1 MPITRREFCRS
12 TATVALGLA
21 FIGASSLPPF
31 NIAAQ
36 AAETVPMA
44 ELLKPDALP
53 DMILGDDKA
62 PVSSPRRAMGHLLG
76 NAVRFGRAVDVLAAG
91 EGIETMLS
99 LRQIAPDL
107 PMAAALSANHLAA
120 LRLPPTLRRLYI
132 AADEDPAGD
141 RAKGTLAER
150 AEALGIEVATLE
162 PVRGDF
168 NDDLRRL
175 GRAALAARVRIQLKA
190 DDAALFCGR

>member
-1 MPITRREFCRS
+1 
-12 TATVALGLA
+12 
-21 FIGASSLPPF
+21 
-31 NIAAQ
+31 
-36 AAETVPMA
+36 
-44 ELLKPDALP
+44 
-53 DMILGDDKA
+53 
-62 PVSSPRRAMGHLLG
+62 MGHLLG

-99 LRQIAPDL
+99 IRQIVPGL

-120 LRLPPTLRRLYI
+120 LRLPATLRRLYI

-141 RAKGTLAER
+141 RAKEALAER
-150 AEALGIEVATLE
+150 AAALGIEVATLE

-175 GRAALAARVRIQLKA
+175 GREALAARVRIQLEA
-190 DDAALFCGR
+190 DDAAQFCTR